1 MCQRVR
7 EYICICVM
15 GVICR
20 VCAQTC
26 KNVGAVCCVY
36 VCVLLLWVMYGYY
49 RVTVYKCS
57 LTRVYGRVHVCVT
70 CMYLWLLWRCVPV
83 CVCRHHCIRV

>member
-1 MCQRVR
+1 M
-7 EYICICVM
+7 
-15 GVICR
+15 
-20 VCAQTC
+20 
-26 KNVGAVCCVY
+26 Y
-36 VCVLLLWVMYGYY
+36 VCVVLLWVMYGYY

-83 CVCRHHCIRV
+83 CVCRYTIASEFERGSRRERKRQNL